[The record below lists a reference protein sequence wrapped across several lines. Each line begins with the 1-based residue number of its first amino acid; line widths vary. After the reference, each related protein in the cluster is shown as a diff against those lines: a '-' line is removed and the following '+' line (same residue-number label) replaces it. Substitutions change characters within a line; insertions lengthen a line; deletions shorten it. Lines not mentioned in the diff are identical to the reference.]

1 MPHIQTAGPAASDP
15 VEPPDS
21 EPQPEVP
28 GPSDGRPALAILDA
42 SAAERDGT
50 LGFTVR
56 LSRASEDAVSV
67 AYATKDG
74 TATAILD
81 YQPVHGTLTFA
92 PHATDAQKIEVAV
105 HDDAEAEGTETFT
118 VRLSDARGATLSA
131 AEATGTIADDDLR
144 AVTVEP
150 TALNVDEGT
159 TGSYTV
165 VLESQP
171 TGPVTVTVTVD
182 PAGAELTVDPD
193 ELSFTTTDW
202 HVPQRVTVTAR
213 DDADAQAD
221 APVKLVHTV
230 RGGGYD
236 GTAEAAV
243 SVTIV
248 EDEVP
253 TLAVAAARA
262 LERSGRLRFEV
273 TLSRAS
279 DAVVTVDYA
288 TGASGDTATE
298 GQDYTRTLGTLR
310 FAARSAAPQMIDVTI
325 RDDDLDEPD
334 ERLTLTLRNPSPNA
348 ALAGGGTTTTATG
361 SIEDDDDPPRLTI
374 ADGSLTEGAGD
385 GTMGFVVRLDRA
397 SGRTVTVRF
406 ETADETAAAGSDFAG
421 ASGTLAF
428 EPGGPLTRTIAVAVA
443 NDGLD
448 ERDEERFTVTLS
460 QALHATLDESGRTA
474 TGTIRDVDEPPQ
486 MSIAG
491 GSVSEGDGSLPFLV
505 TLDEASGRTV
515 TVAYT
520 TADGT
525 ATAGV
530 DYTAVSGTLTFG
542 AGTTART
549 IVAPILVDSASE
561 ETETFTVTLSAPSGV
576 RLGNATATGTITDDD
591 EIVVPPPPTP
601 LELASLQVTGGGT
614 MYPAF
619 ASGVRHYA
627 LTCQSAT
634 TVRVVAQAR
643 SATAQVT
650 LLRADSADNQEAAGT
665 LDTQVIVGGDHDIV
679 IELSEGGDTVTYAVH
694 CLPSSF
700 PRIRALVK
708 TDQATDG
715 LLLTTPTYGDYS
727 SRTTYMAILDK
738 NGVPRFHRLLTD
750 TNFWASDF
758 RSHGAGRYS
767 VSRRPAYNLQ
777 DSSFGNWEIDLLNA
791 RFEVT
796 STVGTAAPLTHTDA
810 HDFQIASDGD
820 YVMLSY
826 WSTTHDFNQ
835 FQSEYSTTEATRD
848 SVIQRRTAG
857 GTQEFSWNSWDHRDV
872 LQVGNDC
879 RVGIFPNTYA
889 HANAFHLLSDGDIV
903 VSLRGCAQVLR
914 IDGSTGA
921 VEWKLGGTAPPED
934 SDTEHL
940 EIVGDSAGEF
950 CGQHHVTLTSS
961 NTIVMYDNGV
971 QCLGPRKNNTP
982 FSRAVEYNIS
992 SGTQAVFRREYRL
1005 AAKYGYFP
1013 YTGGVHVLGN
1023 RWLISWGSASG
1034 TASVA
1039 ANEMIAISEV
1049 EPGTATEPGTAHLH
1063 LNISKGTQVG
1073 WTYRV
1078 YGVSES
1084 SVDIPWN
1091 LP

>member
-1 MPHIQTAGPAASDP
+1 MPHIQAAGPAASDP

-42 SAAERDGT
+42 SAAEGDGT
-50 LGFTVR
+50 LSFTVR

-67 AYATKDG
+67 AYATKDD

-92 PHATDAQKIEVAV
+92 PYATDAQKIEVAV
-105 HDDAEAEGTETFT
+105 HDDAEAEDAETFT
-118 VRLSDARGATLSA
+118 VRLSNAQGAALSA

-150 TALNVDEGT
+150 TALNVDEGA
-159 TGSYTV
+159 TGSYTL

-171 TGPVTVTVTVD
+171 TGPVTVTVD

-374 ADGSLTEGAGD
+374 ADGSLTEGSGD
-385 GTMGFVVRLDRA
+385 GTMRFVVRLDRS
-397 SGRTVTVRF
+397 SGRPVTVRY
-406 ETADETAAAGSDFAG
+406 EAADGTAAAGTDFAE
-421 ASGTLAF
+421 ASGTLTF
-428 EPGGPLTRTIAVAVA
+428 EPGGLLTGTIAVAVVD
-443 NDGLD
+443 DGLD

-460 QALHATLDESGRTA
+460 QEVNATLGGAGRTA
-474 TGTIRDVDEPPQ
+474 TGTIHDDDEQPV
-486 MSIAG
+486 MSIADG
-491 GSVSEGDGSLPFLV
+491 TAGEGDGNLPFPV
-505 TLDEASGRTV
+505 SLDGMSGRTV
-515 TVAYT
+515 TVAYA
-520 TADGT
+520 TANGT
-525 ATAGV
+525 AAAGT

-549 IVAPILVDSASE
+549 IMVPIVADAMGEDS
-561 ETETFTVTLSAPSGV
+561 ETFSVTLSGPQGA
-576 RLGNATATGTITDDD
+576 RLMVAMASGTITDDD
-591 EIVVPPPPTP
+591 ETVVPPTP

-614 MYPAF
+614 MYPDF
-619 ASGVRHYA
+619 AAGVRHYA
-627 LTCQSAT
+627 MTCPSTAT
-634 TVRVVAQAR
+634 LRVTAQAR

-665 LDTQVIVGGDHDIV
+665 LDTQVSVGGDHDIV
-679 IELSEGGDTVTYAVH
+679 IELSEGDDTVTYAVH

-700 PRIRALVK
+700 PHIRALVK

-715 LLLTTPTYGDYS
+715 LLLATPTYGDYS
-727 SRTTYMAILDK
+727 SNTTYMAILDK

-758 RSHGAGRYS
+758 RPHRTARYS
-767 VSRRPAYNLQ
+767 VARRPAYNLQ
-777 DSSFGNWEIDLLNA
+777 DSDFGNWQIDLLNA

-796 STVGTAAPLTHTDA
+796 STVGTVSPLTHTDG

-848 SVIQRRTAG
+848 SVIQRRTSG

-879 RVGIFPNTYA
+879 RVGIYPDTYA

-982 FSRAVEYNIS
+982 FSRAVEYNIA

-1005 AAKYGYFP
+1005 PAKYGYFP

-1049 EPGTATEPGTAHLH
+1049 EPGTATAHLH